1 VRARRPSDWTVDLSG
16 RHELETEVR
25 SALAAHP
32 DLVLLRSS
40 TNSLDRL
47 DYQVE
52 HSKQFV
58 ELELKAKNQPLS
70 RGWQRLRPEVRE
82 VDLFVV
88 DELALRKI
96 TDAGR
101 FAFLLVWDAP
111 SKRWALWSSGDLLV
125 ASRRRHTRALDTPA
139 GKTKGKLLFDIS
151 EAGHIDMS
159 LEGAL
164 DALVVMADHLD
175 LWWEDIAPWPPS
187 GAVTV

>member
-1 VRARRPSDWTVDLSG
+1 M
-16 RHELETEVR
+16 
-25 SALAAHP
+25 
-32 DLVLLRSS
+32 VLLRSS

-47 DYQVE
+47 DYQLE
-52 HSKQFV
+52 YSEQFV
-58 ELELKAKNQPLS
+58 ELELKTKNQRLS
-70 RGWQRLRPEVRE
+70 QGWQQLRPEVRE
-82 VDLFVV
+82 ADLFVV
-88 DELALRKI
+88 DELAMRKI

-111 SKRWALWSSGDLLV
+111 SQRWALWSSGDLLV

-151 EAGHIDMS
+151 EAGYIGTS

-164 DALVVMADHLD
+164 DALVIMAGHLNH
-175 LWWEDIAPWPPS
+175 WWQDIAPWPTS

>member
-1 VRARRPSDWTVDLSG
+1 MRPRRPSDWVADLGG

-25 SALAAHP
+25 SALAARQ

-47 DYQVE
+47 DYQLE
-52 HSKQFV
+52 YSEQFV
-58 ELELKAKNQPLS
+58 ELELKTKNQRLS
-70 RGWQRLRPEVRE
+70 QGWQQLRPEVRE
-82 VDLFVV
+82 ADLFVM

-111 SKRWALWSSGDLLV
+111 NARWALWSSGDLLV

-151 EAGHIDMS
+151 EAGYICANLDA
-159 LEGAL
+159 AL
-164 DALVVMADHLD
+164 DALVAVAAHLES
-175 LWWEDIAPWPPS
+175 WWQDIAPWPPS